1 MNNIRIDQVT
11 FLRNKLDLEIM
22 KLTKHIKKIKLEIDN
37 HETILA
43 DNKKQL
49 KDWEDELTKLND
61 LKL

>member
-11 FLRNKLDLEIM
+11 FLKNKLDLDIM
-22 KLTKHIKKIKLEIDN
+22 KLTKHIKKMKSDIDN

-49 KDWEDELTKLND
+49 KDWEDELIKLND